1 MKDERK
7 NKILTQ
13 MIREALDKMLFLSE
27 DDDEPGGD
35 PQLSWLQGQ
44 GAQEIDDRRPG
55 GYQDE
60 EMHKP
65 WDDRLKELSHLL
77 AGISLDVIDHYKG
90 KPGFTREAAK
100 KEILETVGVALDVLK
115 TSIDVFHGELPEFG
129 EFYSLDQIIDEE
141 FQDMN
146 EDKGSEPVAVDINDD
161 DEDPDTISE
170 NNIKNREND

>member
-13 MIREALDKMLFLSE
+13 MIREALHKMLFLSE
-27 DDDEPGGD
+27 DDDEPEGD

-44 GAQEIDDRRPG
+44 GAQEIEDRLPG
-55 GYQDE
+55 AYQDE

-77 AGISLDVIDHYKG
+77 TGISLDVIDHYKG

-100 KEILETVGVALDVLK
+100 KEILETVGVALDV
-115 TSIDVFHGELPEFG
+115 FHGELPEFG

-141 FQDMN
+141 FQDVN
-146 EDKGSEPVAVDINDD
+146 ESAEEEEDEGVDTIDLNIDGGSKADMGD
-161 DEDPDTISE
+161 ISE
-170 NNIKNREND
+170 NKSENRE

>member
-44 GAQEIDDRRPG
+44 GAQEIEDREPGSYYDDS
-55 GYQDE
+55 

-65 WDDRLKELSHLL
+65 WDNRVKELSSLL
-77 AGISLDVIDHYKG
+77 SGIALDVIDHYKG
-90 KPGFTREAAK
+90 KPSFTKEAAK
-100 KEILETVGVALDVLK
+100 KEILEAVGVPLDVFLG
-115 TSIDVFHGELPEFG
+115 DQPEFG
-129 EFYSLDQIIDEE
+129 EFYSLDQILEEE
-141 FQDMN
+141 FEGIN
-146 EDKGSEPVAVDINDD
+146 EETINVDDQKEEEKGNASSNEGGM
-161 DEDPDTISE
+161 DELNE
-170 NNIKNREND
+170 NNTPNREND